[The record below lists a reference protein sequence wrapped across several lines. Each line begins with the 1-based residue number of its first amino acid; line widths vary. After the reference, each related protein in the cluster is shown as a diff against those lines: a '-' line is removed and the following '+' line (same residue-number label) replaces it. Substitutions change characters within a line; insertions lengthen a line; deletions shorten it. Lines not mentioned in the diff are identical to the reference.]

1 MTRQPFN
8 PQLRAARF
16 LPRTIISART
26 LPTLRLLTKLT
37 RSARR
42 PDAQVVSV
50 DADVSVHV
58 FRPASARPRT
68 PALLWIHGGGMVL
81 GDAAQDGGFCRRI
94 ADQLNIVVVSVEYR
108 LAPEHPFPTPLE
120 DCYTALQ
127 WLARQPDIDP
137 ARIAVGGASAGAGLA
152 AALALLARERGEVHP
167 VLQLL
172 SYPMLDDRTTTRTD
186 IDPRRLRIWSP
197 GSNRFGWRAYLGAT
211 ASDGNV
217 HPLAAP
223 ARYDD
228 LSGLPPAWI
237 GVGTNDL
244 FHDEDVTY
252 ARRLQQAG
260 VASTLHVVPG
270 AYHNFDS
277 IEAKTAVSQAFL
289 QAQPPHWTKHS
300 TRLNGRTRQL
310 SRPRLPR
317 AAERTHDGARQA
329 GQPGEV
335 PRTADRPAPLGPAGA
350 RRVVVGRRPGAHRP
364 RRQRPA
370 GAAPA
375 NATELARLLP
385 GATVT
390 VCDDHRPLPT
400 SIQAGTAPES
410 RQSVSPRIFL
420 KVAASTR
427 R

>member
-1 MTRQPFN
+1 MTKQPFN

-26 LPTLRLLTKLT
+26 LPTLRVLTKLT
-37 RSARR
+37 RRARR

-81 GDAAQDGGFCRRI
+81 GDAAQDSRFCRRI

-120 DCYTALQ
+120 DCYTALR

-152 AALALLARERGEVHP
+152 AALALLARERGEIRP

-186 IDPRRLRIWSP
+186 IDPRRLRVWSQK
-197 GSNRFGWRAYLGAT
+197 SNRFGWRAYLGPAT
-211 ASDGNV
+211 ADGGV
-217 HPLAAP
+217 SPLVAP

-228 LSGLPPAWI
+228 LSGLPPVRI

-260 VASTLHVVPG
+260 VACTLHVVPG
-270 AYHNFDS
+270 AYHAFDS
-277 IEAKTAVSQAFL
+277 VEAKTAVSQAFL
-289 QAQPPHWTKHS
+289 QAQT
-300 TRLNGRTRQL
+300 TALDEALNG
-310 SRPRLPR
+310 
-317 AAERTHDGARQA
+317 G
-329 GQPGEV
+329 
-335 PRTADRPAPLGPAGA
+335 
-350 RRVVVGRRPGAHRP
+350 
-364 RRQRPA
+364 
-370 GAAPA
+370 
-375 NATELARLLP
+375 
-385 GATVT
+385 
-390 VCDDHRPLPT
+390 
-400 SIQAGTAPES
+400 
-410 RQSVSPRIFL
+410 
-420 KVAASTR
+420 
-427 R
+427 